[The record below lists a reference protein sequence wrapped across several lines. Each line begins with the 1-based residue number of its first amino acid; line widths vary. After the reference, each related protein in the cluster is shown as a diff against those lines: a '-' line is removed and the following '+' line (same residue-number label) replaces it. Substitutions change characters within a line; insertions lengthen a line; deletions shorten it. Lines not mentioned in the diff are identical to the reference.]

1 MNFTLIC
8 EIIYRDDGLVVYKR
22 RILIVFEDY
31 IRNGR
36 LTRFKTHGSY
46 WLLNHGR

>member
-8 EIIYRDDGLVVYKR
+8 KISSRDDGLVMRKG

-31 IRNGR
+31 IRIGR